1 MYIVSYPG
9 SLMKNYL
16 DRLRMLPRGVR
27 RRMMISFSLMA
38 VIPILVGVYAIIVHI
53 SNRRVSEW
61 MSIIFLICIIL
72 ACFGFVLMRAAVWSL
87 IDISKTIDEVLL
99 PFDDQKDASSV
110 STDDIL
116 LFERLIVYMEN
127 QVHQARQRLKKYRQ
141 MRSQDSR
148 FRLPP
153 FVPPRIMR
161 DRISRELKLAEQNK
175 YPVSII
181 AIREASLSTEH
192 IIDDSRLPL
201 WLSDALREAGFSFDG
216 IGLWNE
222 GQWLLWIRKKSGADV
237 NTIKNRITA
246 VLPPEQLD
254 RVSLRVWSHPLHG
267 FTYNEIISALDAFGD
282 HA

>member
-1 MYIVSYPG
+1 
-9 SLMKNYL
+9 MKNYL

-27 RRMMISFSLMA
+27 RRLMISFSLMA
-38 VIPILVGVYAIIVHI
+38 VIPILAGVYAITVHI
-53 SNRRVSEW
+53 SNHQISEW
-61 MSIIFLICIIL
+61 LSLIFLTCIIL
-72 ACFGFVLMRAAVWSL
+72 ASFGFVMMRAAVWSL
-87 IDISKTIDEVLL
+87 VDISKTIEEVLPPL
-99 PFDDQKDASSV
+99 DNQKKASTVSDA
-110 STDDIL
+110 DIL

-127 QVHQARQRLKKYRQ
+127 QVHQARLRLEKYRK
-141 MRSQDSR
+141 MGSQNSP

-153 FVPPRIMR
+153 LVPPRIMR

-181 AIREASLSTEH
+181 AVREASLSTEH

-216 IGLWNE
+216 IGLWNA

-237 NTIKNRITA
+237 NTIKNRIAA

-267 FTYNEIISALDAFGD
+267 FANNEILAALDAFGD
-282 HA
+282 QV